1 MFHTSYDCGIIARK
15 IALISHNT
23 STQSLQAQLDIYSSL
38 NSDGGRSAALVA
50 LGSHDLVVVSTQVH
64 AQLSPSIEVVGSG
77 NSSSDSLVLAN
88 GPVLGEGSGSLDGS
102 GVGAGSCVDIVDGSI
117 GGDGALV
124 RASTAGVV
132 VAVGLDD
139 VVLDQGVSGPAIDG
153 EIAVAARGEGAAVG
167 NVPGVM

>member
-1 MFHTSYDCGIIARK
+1 MFHTSYDCSIFPRT
-15 IALISHNT
+15 IALISQIHPIPA
-23 STQSLQAQLDIYSSL
+23 STVGHPSSL

-64 AQLSPSIEVVGSG
+64 AQLSPSVEVVGSG

-88 GPVLGEGSGSLDGS
+88 GPILGEGSGSLDGS
-102 GVGAGSCVDIVDGSI
+102 GVGAGSRVDIVDGSI

-124 RASTAGVV
+124 GASTAGVV

-153 EIAVAARGEGAAVG
+153 EVAVAARGEGAAVG